1 MCSCRDFGMVVN
13 VPSLSASARSSGR
26 VDKRWQS
33 FLNYQLQPPSLL
45 RHKGPADWPG
55 ASAINL
61 RTGNAATG
69 LVPARPCLSL
79 PLSWLVRPDRFASA
93 PPRAHPSRLI
103 DTFDAGWVIRVVFFR
118 VRTTSG

>member
-1 MCSCRDFGMVVN
+1 MVVN

-33 FLNYQLQPPSLL
+33 FLNYQLEPPSLL

-69 LVPARPCLSL
+69 LEPARLCRSL
-79 PLSWLVRPDRFASA
+79 LLNGSFAQIVLYLHRPGLNR
-93 PPRAHPSRLI
+93 H
-103 DTFDAGWVIRVVFFR
+103 G
-118 VRTTSG
+118 